1 MKKAVFAILAM
12 VACAIFPGNLAYGWH
27 LEGRVQCPN
36 GSTFKDVT
44 ILLSGSNCNG
54 PFSGSASTDSE
65 GYYVIVLP
73 VCDGSYTASIDAST
87 LPADATVTPSGPTS
101 FTINDLNLTATINW
115 SVNSAVCQQA
125 ACWFTGGGAKIDPL
139 LDIYCAHCS
148 SKPNGKNAE
157 LAFG

>member
-1 MKKAVFAILAM
+1 M
-12 VACAIFPGNLAYGWH
+12 FPGNLAYGWH

-73 VCDGSYTASIDAST
+73 VCDGSAILPLPERREPVMLTRPAYTRVRNRGPAARS
-87 LPADATVTPSGPTS
+87 PADRSVLL
-101 FTINDLNLTATINW
+101 IRTAR
-115 SVNSAVCQQA
+115 
-125 ACWFTGGGAKIDPL
+125 
-139 LDIYCAHCS
+139 
-148 SKPNGKNAE
+148 
-157 LAFG
+157 